1 VNLKRLGHVAGLLGL
16 AVAIVLVTL
25 EGWRTVSANIGRAGW
40 PLLWLLPFHALPLL
54 LDVLGW
60 RVLLARRDPRHRATT
75 PVLFWIATI
84 REASNRLLP
93 LANIGGEIIGI
104 RLLRWRGVAVATAA
118 ASVVME
124 VLLTIINQYVFIALG
139 AVLLIAT
146 TARTNTLDSVF
157 IALGAVLLIATT
169 ARTSTLDSVLI
180 ALAFSLPLPAALI
193 VVLRYGNPF
202 ARFESLARKL
212 LGASSTL
219 LASLDGFRLDLE
231 IRALYARPLR
241 LLLAGTWQLL
251 GMVVGSFEN
260 WLILRLLGHPVG
272 IADAIALEALTQ
284 AVRHAFFVVPAAL
297 GVQEGGLILLGAMI
311 GLPADIS
318 VALSLIKRLREIGF
332 GVPALVSWQWIELR
346 RLRTRWHD
354 DARQRASGTGG
365 SQSRTTMRP

>member
-1 VNLKRLGHVAGLLGL
+1 MNLKRLGHVAGLLGL

-93 LANIGGEIIGI
+93 LASIGGEIIGI

-139 AVLLIAT
+139 VVLLIAT
-146 TARTNTLDSVF
+146 TARTN
-157 IALGAVLLIATT
+157 
-169 ARTSTLDSVLI
+169 TLDSVLI
-180 ALAFSLPLPAALI
+180 ALAFSLPLPAALV

>member
-146 TARTNTLDSVF
+146 TARTN
-157 IALGAVLLIATT
+157 
-169 ARTSTLDSVLI
+169 TLDSVLI

>member
-93 LANIGGEIIGI
+93 LASIGGEIIGI

-146 TARTNTLDSVF
+146 TARTNTLDSV
-157 IALGAVLLIATT
+157 
-169 ARTSTLDSVLI
+169 LI
-180 ALAFSLPLPAALI
+180 ALAFSLPLPAALV

>member
-1 VNLKRLGHVAGLLGL
+1 MNLKRLGHVAGLLGL

-146 TARTNTLDSVF
+146 TARTNTLDSV
-157 IALGAVLLIATT
+157 
-169 ARTSTLDSVLI
+169 LI
-180 ALAFSLPLPAALI
+180 ALAFSLPLPAALV

-354 DARQRASGTGG
+354 DARQRASGTGC
-365 SQSRTTMRP
+365 SQSRTTMQP

>member
-146 TARTNTLDSVF
+146 TARIN
-157 IALGAVLLIATT
+157 
-169 ARTSTLDSVLI
+169 TLDSVLI

-272 IADAIALEALTQ
+272 IVDAIALEALTQ

>member
-1 VNLKRLGHVAGLLGL
+1 MNLKRLGHVAGLLGL

-124 VLLTIINQYVFIALG
+124 VLLTIINQY
-139 AVLLIAT
+139 
-146 TARTNTLDSVF
+146 VF

-354 DARQRASGTGG
+354 DARQRAPGTGG
-365 SQSRTTMRP
+365 SQSRRTLQP

>member
-16 AVAIVLVTL
+16 TVAIVLVTL
-25 EGWRTVSANIGRAGW
+25 EGWQTVSANIGRAGW

-54 LDVLGW
+54 LDVMGW
-60 RVLLARRDPRHRATT
+60 RVLLAHRDPTRRATT
-75 PVLFWIATI
+75 PALFWIATI

-93 LANIGGEIIGI
+93 LASIGGEIIGI
-104 RLLRWRGVAVATAA
+104 RLLRWRGVATAAAA

-124 VLLTIINQYVFIALG
+124 VLLTLINQYVFIGLG

-146 TARTNTLDSVF
+146 TARTD
-157 IALGAVLLIATT
+157 
-169 ARTSTLDSVLI
+169 TLDSVLI
-180 ALAFSLPLPAALI
+180 ALAFSLPLPIALI
-193 VVLRYGNPF
+193 ALLRYGNPF

-212 LGASSTL
+212 LGAGSSL
-219 LASLDGFRLDLE
+219 LAELDGYRLDLE
-231 IRALYARPLR
+231 IRALYARPAR

-251 GMVVGSFEN
+251 GMLVGSFEN

-297 GVQEGGLILLGAMI
+297 GVQEGGLILLGGMI

-318 VALSLIKRLREIGF
+318 VALSLIKRMREIAF
-332 GVPALVSWQWIELR
+332 GVPALISWQWIELR
-346 RLRTRWHD
+346 RLRTRWHA
-354 DARQRASGTGG
+354 DARERTPDTDGT
-365 SQSRTTMRP
+365 QP

>member
-146 TARTNTLDSVF
+146 TARTNTLDSV
-157 IALGAVLLIATT
+157 
-169 ARTSTLDSVLI
+169 LI
-180 ALAFSLPLPAALI
+180 ALAFSLPLPAALV

-354 DARQRASGTGG
+354 DARQRASGTGC
-365 SQSRTTMRP
+365 SQSRTTMQP

>member
-1 VNLKRLGHVAGLLGL
+1 MNLKRLGHVAGLLGL

-146 TARTNTLDSVF
+146 TARTN
-157 IALGAVLLIATT
+157 
-169 ARTSTLDSVLI
+169 TLDSVLI

-354 DARQRASGTGG
+354 DARQRASGTGC
-365 SQSRTTMRP
+365 SQSRTTMQP

>member
-1 VNLKRLGHVAGLLGL
+1 MNLKRLGHVAGLLGL

-139 AVLLIAT
+139 VVLLIAT
-146 TARTNTLDSVF
+146 TARTN
-157 IALGAVLLIATT
+157 
-169 ARTSTLDSVLI
+169 TLDSVLI

-365 SQSRTTMRP
+365 SQSRTTMQP

>member
-1 VNLKRLGHVAGLLGL
+1 MNLKRLGHVAGLLGL

-60 RVLLARRDPRHRATT
+60 RVLLARRDPKHRATT

-146 TARTNTLDSVF
+146 TARTN
-157 IALGAVLLIATT
+157 
-169 ARTSTLDSVLI
+169 TLDSVLI

-354 DARQRASGTGG
+354 DARQRASGTGC
-365 SQSRTTMRP
+365 SQSRTTMQP

>member
-1 VNLKRLGHVAGLLGL
+1 MNLKRLGHVAGLLGL

-146 TARTNTLDSVF
+146 TARIN
-157 IALGAVLLIATT
+157 
-169 ARTSTLDSVLI
+169 TLDSVLI

-272 IADAIALEALTQ
+272 IVDAIALEALTQ

-365 SQSRTTMRP
+365 SQSRTTMQP

>member
-146 TARTNTLDSVF
+146 TARTNTLDSV
-157 IALGAVLLIATT
+157 
-169 ARTSTLDSVLI
+169 LI
-180 ALAFSLPLPAALI
+180 ALAFSLPLPAALV

>member
-1 VNLKRLGHVAGLLGL
+1 MNLKRLGHVAGLLGL

-124 VLLTIINQYVFIALG
+124 VLLTIINQY
-139 AVLLIAT
+139 
-146 TARTNTLDSVF
+146 VF

-354 DARQRASGTGG
+354 DARQRAPGIGG

>member
-1 VNLKRLGHVAGLLGL
+1 MNLKRLGHVAGLLGL

-146 TARTNTLDSVF
+146 TARTNTLDSV
-157 IALGAVLLIATT
+157 
-169 ARTSTLDSVLI
+169 LI
-180 ALAFSLPLPAALI
+180 ALAFSLPLPAALV

-365 SQSRTTMRP
+365 SQSRRTMQP